1 VKTFLALCFFFSFPY
16 FLYAAPQVYEFSGQN
31 GKKQI
36 VFYSKATV
44 EDFDGTASEVTGTLS
59 VDFSKSNLALSGA
72 IGIPVSSMNT
82 GMSMR
87 DTHMMSRDWLDAE
100 TYPSIQF
107 VLSLAVAQKVISKK
121 DGEWQVEAVGDFKL
135 KGRSK
140 KMTVPTTIKKKGED
154 VLVSGE
160 FVVPLREFGI
170 YGPTAMKMLGLRV
183 ANDVR
188 VVFKLVGKSGPGWP
202 ASHRK

>member
-1 VKTFLALCFFFSFPY
+1 MKTFLAFCFSFSLP
-16 FLYAAPQVYEFSGQN
+16 FLLQAAPQVYEFSGQN

-36 VFYSKATV
+36 TFYSKATV

-59 VDFSKSNLALSGA
+59 VDFSKPKLALSGA

-82 GMSMR
+82 GMAMR

-107 VLSLAVAQKVISKK
+107 VLSSAATQKVVSRKE
-121 DGEWQVEAVGDFKL
+121 GEWKMEVSGDFKL
-135 KGRSK
+135 KGRSR
-140 KMTVPTTIKKKGED
+140 KMTVPTVIKKKGDD
-154 VLVSGE
+154 VWVSGE

-170 YGPTAMKMLGLRV
+170 YGPTAMRMLGLRV
-183 ANDVR
+183 ANEVR
-188 VVFKLVGKSGPGWP
+188 VVFKLVGKSGPAWP